1 VTIELCQPI
10 VAATLGRDDRRES
23 PASDRTSRPAR
34 HVESVTHVS
43 TGSPAASLVVVS
55 SYGHPGSV
63 SFVVNVEARKET
75 MTEVWPQWQGEVI
88 NGVYPLRRLLNGSDH
103 SAVFLTECKAQDI
116 PNAAIKFVPAERVLS
131 EVQLSHWRTAAS
143 LSHPHLIRL
152 LDAGH
157 CQLGG
162 RPFLFVVME
171 YAEQT
176 LAQVLPHRA
185 LTPDE
190 VREMLLPTLDALAFL
205 HRKNLVQG
213 QLKPANLLVV
223 NDQLKLASDTVRPA
237 GEPRASITQSSLYD
251 PPEAKEG
258 RLSPASDIWGLG
270 ITMVEALTQSLP
282 WPDERSETASLPATL
297 PPTFV
302 DIVQRCLSHDPA
314 SRPTATDLA
323 ARFKRAPQASVVSV
337 PQAVVRAAPRRAA
350 LPQESSTQRW
360 LVPTIVGVLML
371 LVAVWAGLRLFRSHP
386 NSQPSASSTLQTSS
400 QQTASAPAA
409 ALPSPATP
417 LPAPPRVSAPAA
429 SAKSRE
435 SRPAPQRPVSR
446 RSDQPAQPLA
456 DASPAVVHEEIPNVP
471 RSARK
476 TIHGHIKVA
485 VLVIVDRS
493 GNVID
498 ALLQNPGPSWY
509 FARVARE
516 AARKWRF
523 APADKQDSRQWLLRF
538 EFTRGGATGHAAAPR
553 S

>member
-1 VTIELCQPI
+1 
-10 VAATLGRDDRRES
+10 
-23 PASDRTSRPAR
+23 
-34 HVESVTHVS
+34 
-43 TGSPAASLVVVS
+43 
-55 SYGHPGSV
+55 V
-63 SFVVNVEARKET
+63 SFIVNVEARRET
-75 MTEVWPQWQGEVI
+75 VTEVWPQWQGEVV
-88 NGVYPLRRLLNGSDH
+88 NGVYPLRRFLNGSDH
-103 SAVFLTECKAQDI
+103 SAVFLTECKAQNI
-116 PNAAIKFVPAERVLS
+116 ANAAIKIVPAERVLT
-131 EVQLSHWRTAAS
+131 EVQLSHWRTAAG

-162 RPFLFVVME
+162 HPFLFVVME

-176 LAQVLPHRA
+176 LSQVLTSRA

-213 QLKPANLLVV
+213 QLKPANFLVV

-237 GEPRASITQSSLYD
+237 GEPRASITKSSLYD
-251 PPEAKEG
+251 PPEAKES

-282 WPDERSETASLPATL
+282 WPDEQSETASLPTTL

-302 DIVQRCLSHDPA
+302 DMVQRCLSHNPA
-314 SRPTATDLA
+314 SRPTAADLEA
-323 ARFKRAPQASVVSV
+323 QFKRAPPASVVSV
-337 PQAVVRAAPRRAA
+337 PQAVVREAPGRAAPPVVREASGRAA
-350 LPQESSTQRW
+350 PPVVREASGRAAPPQVSPKRW
-360 LVPTIVGVLML
+360 LVPTIVAVLIL
-371 LVAVWAGLRLFRSHP
+371 LVAWAGLRLFQSHP
-386 NSQPSASSTLQTSS
+386 NSQQSASSTLQTSS
-400 QQTASAPAA
+400 QQTAGAPAA
-409 ALPSPATP
+409 APPNPETP
-417 LPAPPRVSAPAA
+417 LPAPPVVSAPSA

-435 SRPAPQRPVSR
+435 SKPAPPRPVSR
-446 RSDQPAQPLA
+446 RLDQPAQPLA
-456 DASPAVVHEEIPNVP
+456 DASPSVVHEEIPIVP

-498 ALLQNPGPSWY
+498 AMLQNPGPSWY
-509 FARVARE
+509 FARSARE

-538 EFTRGGATGHAAAPR
+538 EFARGGTTGHATTPR

>member
-1 VTIELCQPI
+1 
-10 VAATLGRDDRRES
+10 
-23 PASDRTSRPAR
+23 
-34 HVESVTHVS
+34 
-43 TGSPAASLVVVS
+43 
-55 SYGHPGSV
+55 V
-63 SFVVNVEARKET
+63 SFVVNVEARREA
-75 MTEVWPQWQGEVI
+75 MTEVWPKWQGEVI
-88 NGVYPLRRLLNGSDH
+88 NGVYPLRRFLSGSDY
-103 SAVFLTECKAQDI
+103 SAVFLTECKAQNI
-116 PNAAIKFVPAERVLS
+116 PNAAIKIVPAERVLT
-131 EVQLSHWRTAAS
+131 EVQLSHWRTAAG

-162 RPFLFVVME
+162 HPFLFVVME

-176 LAQVLPHRA
+176 LSQILPHRA

-205 HRKNLVQG
+205 HRRNLVQG
-213 QLKPANLLVV
+213 QLKPANFLVV

-237 GEPRASITQSSLYD
+237 GEPRASITKSSLYD
-251 PPEAKEG
+251 PPEAKNG

-282 WPDERSETASLPATL
+282 WPDERSETASLPTTL

-302 DIVQRCLSHDPA
+302 DTVQRCLSHNPA

-323 ARFKRAPQASVVSV
+323 AQFKRAPQASVVSV
-337 PQAVVRAAPRRAA
+337 PQAVVREAPSRAAP
-350 LPQESSTQRW
+350 PQESPKQRW
-360 LVPTIVGVLML
+360 LVPTIVAVLIL
-371 LVAVWAGLRLFRSHP
+371 LVAVWAGSRLFQSHP
-386 NSQPSASSTLQTSS
+386 NSQQSASSTLQTSS
-400 QQTASAPAA
+400 QQTAGPPAA
-409 ALPSPATP
+409 ASQKPETP
-417 LPAPPRVSAPAA
+417 LSAPPEVSAPSA

-435 SRPAPQRPVSR
+435 SKPAPPRPVSR

-456 DASPAVVHEEIPNVP
+456 DASPSVVHEEIPIVP
-471 RSARK
+471 HGARK

-498 ALLQNPGPSWY
+498 ALLENPGPSWY
-509 FARVARE
+509 FARLARE

-523 APADKQDSRQWLLRF
+523 APADKQDSREWLLRF
-538 EFTRGGATGHAAAPR
+538 EFTRGGTTGHAATPR

>member
-1 VTIELCQPI
+1 
-10 VAATLGRDDRRES
+10 
-23 PASDRTSRPAR
+23 
-34 HVESVTHVS
+34 
-43 TGSPAASLVVVS
+43 
-55 SYGHPGSV
+55 V
-63 SFVVNVEARKET
+63 SFVVNAEARKET

-103 SAVFLTECKAQDI
+103 SAVFLTECKAQNI
-116 PNAAIKFVPAERVLS
+116 PNAAIKIVPAERVVTA
-131 EVQLSHWRTAAS
+131 VQLAHWKTAAG
-143 LSHPHLIRL
+143 LSHPHLMRL

-162 RPFLFVVME
+162 RQFLFVVME

-176 LAQVLPHRA
+176 LSQVLPHRA

-190 VREMLLPTLDALAFL
+190 MGEMLLPTLNALVFL

-213 QLKPANLLVV
+213 QLKPANFLVV

-237 GEPRASITQSSLYD
+237 GEPSASITKSSLYD
-251 PPEAKEG
+251 PPEAKEKS

-282 WPDERSETASLPATL
+282 WPDERSETASLPTTL

-302 DIVQRCLSHDPA
+302 DIVQRCLSHNPA

-337 PQAVVRAAPRRAA
+337 PQTVVREAPARAAP
-350 LPQESSTQRW
+350 PQESPKQRW
-360 LVPTIVGVLML
+360 LVPTIVAVVIL
-371 LVAVWAGLRLFRSHP
+371 LVAVWGGLRLFQSHP
-386 NSQPSASSTLQTSS
+386 NSQQSASSTLQTSS
-400 QQTASAPAA
+400 QQTAGAPAA
-409 ALPSPATP
+409 ASQNPATP
-417 LPAPPRVSAPAA
+417 LSAPPKVSAPSA

-435 SRPAPQRPVSR
+435 SKPAPPRPVSR

-456 DASPAVVHEEIPNVP
+456 DASPSVVHEEIPMVP
-471 RSARK
+471 RTARK

-498 ALLQNPGPSWY
+498 ALLENPGPSWY
-509 FARVARE
+509 FARLARE

-523 APADKQDSRQWLLRF
+523 AAADKQDSRQWLLRF
-538 EFTRGGATGHAAAPR
+538 EFTRGGTTGHAATPR

>member
-1 VTIELCQPI
+1 
-10 VAATLGRDDRRES
+10 
-23 PASDRTSRPAR
+23 
-34 HVESVTHVS
+34 
-43 TGSPAASLVVVS
+43 
-55 SYGHPGSV
+55 V
-63 SFVVNVEARKET
+63 SFVVNVEARSET
-75 MTEVWPQWQGEVI
+75 VTEVWPQWQGEVV
-88 NGVYPLRRLLNGSDH
+88 NGVYPLRRFLNGSDH
-103 SAVFLTECKAQDI
+103 SAVFLTECKAQNI
-116 PNAAIKFVPAERVLS
+116 ANAAIKIVPAERVLT
-131 EVQLSHWRTAAS
+131 EVQLSHWRTAAG

-162 RPFLFVVME
+162 HPFLFVVME

-176 LAQVLPHRA
+176 LSQVLTRRA

-213 QLKPANLLVV
+213 QLKPANFLVV

-237 GEPRASITQSSLYD
+237 GEPRASITKSSIYD
-251 PPEAKEG
+251 PPEAKES
-258 RLSPASDIWGLG
+258 RLFPASDIWGLG

-282 WPDERSETASLPATL
+282 WPDERSETASLPTTL

-302 DIVQRCLSHDPA
+302 DTVQRCLSHNPA
-314 SRPTATDLA
+314 SRPTATDLEA
-323 ARFKRAPQASVVSV
+323 QFKRAPQTSAVSV
-337 PQAVVRAAPRRAA
+337 PQAVVREAPGRAAPPVVHDAPDRAA
-350 LPQESSTQRW
+350 PPVVREAPGRAAPPVVREASGRAAPPQVSPKQRW
-360 LVPTIVGVLML
+360 LVPTIVAVLIL
-371 LVAVWAGLRLFRSHP
+371 LVAWAGLRLFQSHP
-386 NSQPSASSTLQTSS
+386 NSQQSASSTLQTSS
-400 QQTASAPAA
+400 QQTAGAPAA
-409 ALPSPATP
+409 TPPNPATP
-417 LPAPPRVSAPAA
+417 LAAPPVVPAPSA

-435 SRPAPQRPVSR
+435 PKAAPPRPVSR
-446 RSDQPAQPLA
+446 RSEQPAQPLA
-456 DASPAVVHEEIPNVP
+456 DAAPSVVHEEIPTIP
-471 RSARK
+471 SSARK

-509 FARVARE
+509 FARSARE

-538 EFTRGGATGHAAAPR
+538 EFARGGTTGHATIPR